1 MTTTVAGARTMEG
14 RRDRLR
20 IGLGLLEL
28 FIGANA
34 LWGGVM
40 LMADA
45 WRMPTDW
52 LRHSPF
58 DDWFL
63 PGLALIVLIGGS
75 QLVAAVALLLR
86 RRWARTASLLAGIG
100 LIGWI
105 VVQLAWL
112 RIVHPVMQPT
122 LFAAGC
128 LITVLAIRLPRAGR
142 P

>member
-1 MTTTVAGARTMEG
+1 VTTTLARPRTT
-14 RRDRLR
+14 DRLR

-28 FIGANA
+28 LIGADA

-40 LMADA
+40 LMSDA

-75 QLVAAVALLLR
+75 QLVAAVACSPVARGPGPR
-86 RRWARTASLLAGIG
+86 RCWPASD
-100 LIGWI
+100 
-105 VVQLAWL
+105 
-112 RIVHPVMQPT
+112 
-122 LFAAGC
+122 
-128 LITVLAIRLPRAGR
+128 
-142 P
+142 